1 MKKLFRVIWIVLRDN
16 RAEVRI
22 PDDAIKAL
30 AKVFYENLLAY
41 LETEEGKWDYER
53 LLKEEQ
59 AENG

>member
-41 LETEEGKWDYER
+41 LETEEGKRDYER